1 MKVAVTGGNGFVAGY
16 MRKEFE
22 KANMDAVFLARH
34 GSNYQSIRGC
44 TETDYSVASLCNIF
58 HHCCVGG
65 GAVNAIV
72 HLAGR
77 RIYPFIVVFLI

>member
-65 GAVNAIV
+65 GGGKCYCSFGRAPYSC
-72 HLAGR
+72 AGY
-77 RIYPFIVVFLI
+77 ILL